1 MTASRPETVCFL
13 IPYFY
18 FCVALVLH
26 LLGYATP
33 VLHLYCTCAIQ
44 VLHLCQLYM
53 YLYCSC
59 DAPELPPVLLLYCSS
74 TAPVLLLYCSAVLPC
89 TAPVL
94 LLCYSSTALVWPA
107 VTDFRLH

>member
-59 DAPELPPVLLLYCSS
+59 DAPELPPVLLLYCCCTVLLYCPVLLQYCSCA
-74 TAPVLLLYCSAVLPC
+74 TPVLLLYG
-89 TAPVL
+89 L
-94 LLCYSSTALVWPA
+94 L
-107 VTDFRLH
+107 

>member
-33 VLHLYCTCAIQ
+33 VS
-44 VLHLCQLYM
+44 VLHLCYT
-53 YLYCSC
+53 ST
-59 DAPELPPVLLLYCSS
+59 ASVPAVHVPVLLL
-74 TAPVLLLYCSAVLPC
+74 
-89 TAPVL
+89 
-94 LLCYSSTALVWPA
+94 
-107 VTDFRLH
+107 